1 MQWTSLMIIFKQQA
15 RAANDSAAAQR
26 VLRERTQAERV
37 IKEEQQANKA
47 LEPIQ
52 AQVTALPIFELE
64 EPNNI
69 PALPKGIPQITQDD
83 YDNYNNPP
91 SANTRQ
97 QRETRT
103 LTQDFMLQYMEIQGY
118 KAQLTTRQVASR
130 KYPLQFLCDLAYAV
144 LNDETGNLLE

>member
-1 MQWTSLMIIFKQQA
+1 MIVFKQQA
-15 RAANDSAAAQR
+15 RAANDSATAQR
-26 VLRERTQAERV
+26 VFRERTQAERV
-37 IKEEQQANKA
+37 IKEEQQANEA

-52 AQVTALPIFELE
+52 AQVTASPIFEVE

-83 YDNYNNPP
+83 YDNYYNNPP
-91 SANTRQ
+91 SANTQQ

-103 LTQDFMLQYMEIQGY
+103 LTQDFMLQCMEIQGY

-144 LNDETGNLLE
+144 LDDETGDLLE